1 MRITKNKDIALPG
14 TVAQE
19 ANSECATVK
28 VTLSLTMEQ
37 AKAVSEAL
45 DLYSRVGTGQVG
57 LIAELARD
65 DFLKFRPEANYCKD
79 ERSRRLNTIDSLLNE
94 TARALGYAGTH
105 HSMGI
110 SHREVPVS
118 ARRAYEIQKALDRAL
133 AMERNPK
140 LGCSTVDYDG
150 LVVRYTQ
157 DPAPTVAVTGA
168 LSEHSELGN
177 NHRNHSHDAF

>member
-1 MRITKNKDIALPG
+1 MQATKNKDVALPV
-14 TVAQE
+14 TIARE
-19 ANSECATVK
+19 TNSECEAIK
-28 VTLSLTMEQ
+28 VTLSLTMDQ
-37 AKAVSEAL
+37 AKAVADAL
-45 DLYSRVGTGQVG
+45 DLYSRIGIGQVG
-57 LIAELARD
+57 QIAELARD
-65 DFLKFRPEANYCKD
+65 DFLKFRPGANYCKD
-79 ERSRRLNTIDSLLNE
+79 EQSRRLNTIDSLLNE

-118 ARRAYEIQKALDRAL
+118 ARRAYEIQKVLDRAL

-168 LSEHSELGN
+168 LSEPSELGN